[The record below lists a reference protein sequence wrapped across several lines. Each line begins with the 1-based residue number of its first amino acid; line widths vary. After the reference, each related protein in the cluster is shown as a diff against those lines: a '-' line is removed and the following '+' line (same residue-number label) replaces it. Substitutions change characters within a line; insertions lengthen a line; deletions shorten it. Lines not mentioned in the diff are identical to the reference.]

1 MSRERT
7 LWRIGLILWL
17 AALLIAPGGLSA
29 QEATPEPTPEAT
41 AEAAA
46 GATAQ
51 ATSESTPFV
60 PLVARMR
67 PAHFV
72 PDLPALRWVING
84 LNLAEITQEAAV
96 PIGRG
101 DVLGYI
107 DLAGGT
113 YTFSFV
119 IDGQRLNQPVIEQI
133 GVRVQIGR
141 EYTLAAIGSAAGG
154 DLRLTL
160 IDETALLTGIDEE
173 VVAAHIVIHNLP
185 GVDSITALAD
195 DEAVIDDLPYGE
207 AAAFGIAADAESI
220 IIVDAAAPD
229 EPLAE
234 IAIDA
239 ESPPGVRWL
248 HALTL
253 DSPTLSTSEAILY
266 SAALISGEEASVEAG
281 TIAVGEAVPVTID
294 LAGQRVRF
302 ELRLD
307 EDAVIDIVMTGG
319 PGTDAYLYVYDD
331 TGALIA
337 ENDEIS
343 FQDAGFDAGLFALD
357 LAAGDYI
364 IEAASWN
371 DAYPGRYQL
380 SVRAADE

>member
-1 MSRERT
+1 MGRKQT

-17 AALLIAPGGLSA
+17 AALLIAAGGSSA

-41 AEAAA
+41 AEATTEAA
-46 GATAQ
+46 
-51 ATSESTPFV
+51 PFA
-60 PLVARMR
+60 PLVARVR

-72 PDLPALRWVING
+72 PDLPPLRWVING

-96 PIGRG
+96 AIGVG

-133 GVRVQIGR
+133 GVRVQIGH
-141 EYTLAAIGSAAGG
+141 EYTLAAVGSVAGD
-154 DLRLTL
+154 DLRLAL
-160 IDETALLTGIDEE
+160 IDETALLAGIDQEAG
-173 VVAAHIVIHNLP
+173 AAHIVIHNLP
-185 GVDSITALAD
+185 EVGSIAALAD

-207 AAAFGIAADAESI
+207 AAAFGIAAEVDSLT
-220 IIVDAAAPD
+220 IVDAAAPD
-229 EPLAE
+229 EVLAE
-234 IAIDA
+234 VAIEADT
-239 ESPPGVRWL
+239 PPGVRWL
-248 HALTL
+248 HALTR
-253 DSPTLSTSEAILY
+253 DSPTLSTSGVVLY
-266 SAALISGEEASVEAG
+266 SAARLMRQETSLEAE
-281 TIAVGEAVPVTID
+281 TIAVGEEVPVTLD
-294 LAGQRVRF
+294 LAGQRVRL

-357 LAAGDYI
+357 LAAGAYV

-371 DAYPGRYQL
+371 DAYPGRYTL
-380 SVRAADE
+380 SVSAADE